1 MRTAIF
7 GFSGSGVSELF
18 AALAGPKA
26 AAAGARAMS
35 KVPEPRLDPLIA
47 LFTPKKITYSE
58 IEFIDTPGGGT
69 RSGGLG
75 ERTLVEVRSADCL
88 LGVLDAFSGLNDPA
102 AQMEAIE
109 TDFLV
114 ADLAVVEK
122 RLERLAL
129 DKRKNKDLVAPE
141 EEKAL
146 QAVMEVLESE
156 RPLRSE
162 PELAQAGVLRGFQFL
177 SGKPVLYAWNLP
189 ESEVAGF
196 TPPEAPN
203 GALILPVA
211 ARFEKELA
219 ELEDPEEREMF
230 LTDLGISES
239 ALNRVIRGVY
249 ELLGLISFFTAG
261 DKEVR
266 AWPVRDG
273 AKAPEAAGVIH
284 TDFQKGFIRAEVLG
298 YDDFLKAENFKKAK
312 ELGLFR
318 LEGKEYLVK
327 DGDIVEFRFNV

>member
-26 AAAGARAMS
+26 AAAGRRAMA
-35 KVPEPRLDPLIA
+35 KVPEPRLAPLA
-47 LFTPKKITYSE
+47 DLFQPKKTIYSE
-58 IEFIDTPGGGT
+58 IDYIDAPGGGG

-75 ERTLVEVRSADCL
+75 EHTLAEIRTADCL

-109 TDFLV
+109 TDLLV
-114 ADLAVVEK
+114 ADLAVAEK
-122 RLERLAL
+122 RLERIQA
-129 DKRKNKDLVAPE
+129 DKRKNKDLVDPE
-141 EEKAL
+141 EEKTLQEAL
-146 QAVMEVLESE
+146 QVLEAE

-162 PELAQAGVLRGFQFL
+162 PHVAQAPVLRGFQFL
-177 SGKPVLYAWNLP
+177 SAKPVLYAWNLP
-189 ESEVAGF
+189 EAEVAGF
-196 TPPEAPN
+196 APPEPPA
-203 GALILPVA
+203 GASILPVA

-230 LTDLGISES
+230 MADVGIERS
-239 ALNRVIRGVY
+239 ALDRVITRTY
-249 ELLGLISFFTAG
+249 DLLGLISFFTAG
-261 DKEVR
+261 EKEVR
-266 AWPVRDG
+266 AWPVRAG

-284 TDFQKGFIRAEVLG
+284 TDFQKGFIRAEVLA
-298 YDDFLKAENFKKAK
+298 YEDFLKAQTFKKAK

-318 LEGKEYLVK
+318 LEGKAYVVQ
-327 DGDIVEFRFNV
+327 DGDIIEFRFNV